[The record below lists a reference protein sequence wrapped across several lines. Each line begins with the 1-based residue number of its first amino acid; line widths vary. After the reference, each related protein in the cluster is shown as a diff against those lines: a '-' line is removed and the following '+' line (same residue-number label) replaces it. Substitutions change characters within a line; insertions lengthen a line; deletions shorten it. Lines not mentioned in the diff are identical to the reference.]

1 MAGMGEI
8 LTTKGR
14 IDRRGG
20 PDSSLFIFIS
30 TSSSKD
36 DDDENDDDDTGM
48 EVGCGDGDCC
58 CAGVD
63 VLVAPPLLEDIDMES
78 ASFRDG
84 SLLEVMVVIVVVA
97 VVAVVVDVIVTANR
111 AMNIHHTTSLVC
123 LIIVTI
129 IDVIPHKYKPTIF
142 GDSSCLGWH
151 YDLGMSNTQSLQ

>member
-1 MAGMGEI
+1 MGEI
-8 LTTKGR
+8 LTMKGR

-36 DDDENDDDDTGM
+36 DDDDVDETGM

-63 VLVAPPLLEDIDMES
+63 GRFAPPLLEDIEMAS
-78 ASFRDG
+78 ASFKDG